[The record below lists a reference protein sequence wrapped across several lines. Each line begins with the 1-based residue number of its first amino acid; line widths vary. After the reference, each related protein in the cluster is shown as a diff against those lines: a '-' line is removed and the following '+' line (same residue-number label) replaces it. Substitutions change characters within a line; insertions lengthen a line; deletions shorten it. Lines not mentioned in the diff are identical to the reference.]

1 MVREKEADNELLEFQ
16 PPELRFHFEANKL
29 IPCPLNLI
37 NRTDQRVAFMLYPG
51 KRKRYFTK
59 WLCGVVPPRSTYT
72 LTVTMKKQKQPP
84 QEDEFVIKHCV
95 VTNEELITDTSQG
108 KPGLGYKNFFMEV
121 EKVDVDIVRTHSVI
135 AVCDP
140 QAGTTSEVSLVK
152 YRSKAQL

>member
-72 LTVTMKKQKQPP
+72 LTVTMKKQLEAATTRRRVCNQALRCD
-84 QEDEFVIKHCV
+84 QRGANNGH
-95 VTNEELITDTSQG
+95 
-108 KPGLGYKNFFMEV
+108 KPRKTWPWLKKLFYG
-121 EKVDVDIVRTHSVI
+121 S
-135 AVCDP
+135 
-140 QAGTTSEVSLVK
+140 
-152 YRSKAQL
+152 